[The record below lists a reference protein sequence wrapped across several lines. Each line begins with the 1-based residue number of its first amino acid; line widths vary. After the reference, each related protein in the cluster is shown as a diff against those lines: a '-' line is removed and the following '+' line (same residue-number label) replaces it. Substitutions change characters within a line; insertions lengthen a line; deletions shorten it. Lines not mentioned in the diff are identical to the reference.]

1 MFLPQQGNLFLHA
14 VQQDL
19 PPCHRGLFMGTDHLL
34 DLIVLP
40 LDGKQKFSE
49 DPLVFLQSRLSRVL
63 GGGGVIRSESVQV
76 RIYCR

>member
-14 VQQDL
+14 VQQDR
-19 PPCHRGLFMGTDHLL
+19 PPCHCGLLVGTDHLL
-34 DLIVLP
+34 DLVILP

-63 GGGGVIRSESVQV
+63 GGG
-76 RIYCR
+76 